1 MYDAYIRLRYCS
13 LISSTLVSRGGAGAA
28 GFPRPLLTFKDNNYA
43 NRLFNVAMTRTK
55 GKFIAAANAH
65 FMERKLPKRSLM
77 FSDTQA
83 FAKVLSAVSK
93 MNQVI
98 DYGVAEEG
106 SSDRK
111 TFAGYIRATK
121 VCPECGK
128 PLQLKKSQKKKGHY
142 EYYYIYFWIDELNLF
157 AYVANVIHAGRNQPS
172 CLVDMSLDA

>member
-1 MYDAYIRLRYCS
+1 MLLPTHISWREVAEALPYVFRY
-13 LISSTLVSRGGAGAA
+13 AGIY
-28 GFPRPLLTFKDNNYA
+28 T
-43 NRLFNVAMTRTK
+43 
-55 GKFIAAANAH
+55 
-65 FMERKLPKRSLM
+65 
-77 FSDTQA
+77 
-83 FAKVLSAVSK
+83 AKVLSAVSK

-142 EYYYIYFWIDELNLF
+142 GVPHKLRDFLT
-157 AYVANVIHAGRNQPS
+157 V
-172 CLVDMSLDA
+172 

>member
-1 MYDAYIRLRYCS
+1 
-13 LISSTLVSRGGAGAA
+13 
-28 GFPRPLLTFKDNNYA
+28 
-43 NRLFNVAMTRTK
+43 
-55 GKFIAAANAH
+55 
-65 FMERKLPKRSLM
+65 
-77 FSDTQA
+77 
-83 FAKVLSAVSK
+83 

-142 EYYYIYFWIDELNLF
+142 SESNL
-157 AYVANVIHAGRNQPS
+157 IHFPGGALAKSKVFSYALTR
-172 CLVDMSLDA
+172 V